1 MSVLRGHSGF
11 SSLPQRPM
19 TSDFEEFSIPDF
31 IHYINSLERASIFL
45 LMMSAKQG
53 NYWYHFCLWYGAVL
67 VGRLN
72 PGLLALEASTLPL
85 GYRGGGP

>member
-1 MSVLRGHSGF
+1 
-11 SSLPQRPM
+11 
-19 TSDFEEFSIPDF
+19 
-31 IHYINSLERASIFL
+31 
-45 LMMSAKQG
+45 MMSAKQG

-85 GYRGGGP
+85 GYRGGGVYIEVTYKWMVIKTKYMRDKKSSKILLITGFS